1 MAALHQGAPGQ
12 MTWLEGWPTW
22 LAPWLKNMS
31 VKTQLLCFSNSV
43 KKYCKCYHI
52 SSIHSFYFECNN
64 RRCQL
69 ASYIIAWRSLVNY
82 AHLFTDWLM
91 RWIKHVIA
99 ILVSNLLSVF
109 NSFIKKLSVSCWMRW
124 KYQIVFLSSFNFREL
139 LCRRDRS
146 IQRPRTLGRWVETGT
161 DPPNCAWICF
171 CKSLINN
178 FVASLL
184 ERPTS
189 KWSDILA
196 TKTPTKFWL
205 RTFPDH
211 FMTL

>member
-1 MAALHQGAPGQ
+1 M
-12 MTWLEGWPTW
+12 
-22 LAPWLKNMS
+22 
-31 VKTQLLCFSNSV
+31 LCFSNSV
-43 KKYCKCYHI
+43 KKYWKCYHI
-52 SSIHSFYFECNN
+52 CSIYLFHFECNN

-69 ASYIIAWRSLVNY
+69 AYYIIAWRSLVNCFIY
-82 AHLFTDWLM
+82 LFTDWCDRMDQARDRLM
-91 RWIKHVIA
+91 A
-99 ILVSNLLSVF
+99 ILVSNLFSVF

-146 IQRPRTLGRWVETGT
+146 IQWPRTLGRWVETGT

-178 FVASLL
+178 FVAILL

-189 KWSDILA
+189 KWSEIMA